1 MNKACKIR
9 VYGRVQGV
17 WFRAYTQRK
26 AQELDIKGFVRNE
39 ADGTVYIEAEGEE
52 NAMKAF
58 IEWCQEG
65 PPLAK
70 VERIEVEPLKEVPRY
85 DGFSIRR

>member
-26 AQELDIKGFVRNE
+26 AQELGIKGFVRNE
-39 ADGTVYIEAEGEE
+39 ADGSVYIEAVGEE
-52 NAMKAF
+52 EALQQL
-58 IEWCQEG
+58 IEWCHEG
-65 PPLAK
+65 SPLAK
-70 VERIEVEPLKEVPRY
+70 VERVEVAPLESPPDY
-85 DGFSIRR
+85 TEFSIRR